1 MYAYIRIN
9 IHIYILTYDYIHT
22 YIHIHVLMCTY
33 IYIYIGTMPC
43 ITIEEPTQRDSEGAL
58 LLDFQKVHIDRV
70 SKRKFTINNHGVMPA
85 TCLFNMAGAEDFQ
98 FSSRNSSLTLEPGQK
113 EELVVSFAPKTVAGI
128 NQVVTATVK
137 VSVLHNQF
145 DQYQLKLKG
154 IAYECDAMIDTDFDQ
169 GMRSQQTSTER
180 GLQEGTVT
188 FPQINL
194 AESPGSIG
202 TSSYTVL
209 LRSRSEHFL
218 KFDFAAAEGRFK
230 KKKNY
235 LYEFLCIYLFI

>member
-1 MYAYIRIN
+1 VYMYT
-9 IHIYILTYDYIHT
+9 HLFIYKHT
-22 YIHIHVLMCTY
+22 C
-33 IYIYIGTMPC
+33 IYIYTYANLYTGTMPC

-58 LLDFQKVHIDRV
+58 LLDFQKVHIDRI

-113 EELVVSFAPKTVAGI
+113 EDLVVSFAPTTVAGI

-169 GMRSQQTSTER
+169 GLRSEKASTER
-180 GLQEGTVT
+180 GQQEGTVV

-194 AESPGSIG
+194 AEFPGSVG
-202 TSSYTVL
+202 SSSYTVL
-209 LRSRSEHFL
+209 LRSRSPHFL
-218 KFDFAAAEGRFK
+218 KFDFAAAEGRFI
-230 KKKNY
+230 NIDINI
-235 LYEFLCIYLFI
+235 CIYIIY